1 MLKSV
6 YRRLSRLASKA
17 VFWNVIA
24 NAITF
29 ATLLVLLFQIR
40 STNSQ
45 YAELNRGYIDPAPML
60 ELIDDSIERV
70 ESSTDGINPSRTFG
84 GINAK
89 VDLSNV
95 GNLPVKYR
103 VLRFD
108 VSLSNGQRS
117 LPLTRSDKTDGIIYP
132 QQKTTF
138 FVRGIPF
145 DPAQGRRLT
154 IPEINALEIRCRLE
168 VEYGSSALGKAG
180 QKIDRTFHWTIVA
193 NQARLNWDEFNDQ
206 W

>member
-6 YRRLSRLASKA
+6 RTKLSSLKSQ
-17 VFWNVIA
+17 VNWDLVS

-29 ATLLVLLFQIR
+29 LTLLALIYQVN
-40 STNSQ
+40 STNKQ

-70 ESSTDGINPSRTFG
+70 ESSADGIAAGRTFG
-84 GINAK
+84 GVNPK
-89 VDLSNV
+89 VELTNV

-108 VSLSNGQRS
+108 VTLSNGQRS
-117 LPLTRSDKTDGIIYP
+117 LPLTKEDKADGIIYP

-145 DPAQGRRLT
+145 DPATARRLT
-154 IPEINALEIRCRLE
+154 IAEINELEIRCRLE
-168 VEYGSSALGKAG
+168 VEYGSSAAG
-180 QKIDRTFHWTIVA
+180 AAAQKLSRAFHWNIVA
-193 NQARLNWDEFNDQ
+193 NQARLFWDEFNDR